1 MLIELFIASRVN
13 RAADSLRKMEPD
25 TFDVNG
31 MTADALERGLDRLY
45 YRIHKKKFDQAR
57 IQEQLGEVP
66 TTPRQVDI
74 PSDDDPYNS
83 SQLWI

>member
-1 MLIELFIASRVN
+1 MPMLIELFIASRVN
-13 RAADSLRKMEPD
+13 KAADSLRRIAEED
-25 TFDVNG
+25 DYHSG
-31 MTADALERGLDRLY
+31 IDAFERLLAYGRRKRMDK
-45 YRIHKKKFDQAR
+45 IR
-57 IQEQLGEVP
+57 IQEQLGEMP